1 MSAPAP
7 NVTSHALDA
16 DVAGLLRQLR
26 LSTMASQ
33 LDEAMRRAEANDW
46 TPHAFLGHLAAAEVE
61 ARRVRRVERF
71 LKASDLP
78 ASKTLDV
85 LDLKRYTLKTR
96 RQVATLVSGDFL
108 DRADNV
114 LLFGL
119 PGRGK
124 SHLAAAIGHELVQR
138 GHKILFT
145 PTYQLVQRLLIA
157 KRELELERL
166 LRRLDGFECVILDDI
181 GYVQQERDEIEVLF
195 TFLGERYERRSV
207 IVTSNLVFSKWGRIF
222 KDPMTTACAIERL
235 VHHSTILELTC
246 KKSFRVEEA
255 EKRNKGVDLK
265 TAETTTADDSGA
277 TEPVAALA
285 QDAEAKQKP

>member
-61 ARRVRRVERF
+61 ARRIRRVERF

-78 ASKTLDV
+78 AGKTLDV

-96 RQVATLVSGDFL
+96 RQVASLVSGDFL

-114 LLFGL
+114 LIFGL

-157 KRELELERL
+157 KRELELEKV
-166 LRRLDGFECVILDDI
+166 LRRLDAFECVILDDI

-207 IVTSNLVFSKWGRIF
+207 IVTSNLVFSNWDRIF

-246 KKSFRVEEA
+246 KKSYRVEEA
-255 EKRNKGVDLK
+255 EKRNKGVDL
-265 TAETTTADDSGA
+265 ETTETATADGSDA
-277 TEPVAALA
+277 TEPVADPD
-285 QDAEAKQKP
+285 QDAEAKQ